1 MWVYAMIKEIN
12 FPCLQCSHVDVCRYE
27 KDMMVLDEQLRPME
41 TDNPYANIN
50 ITCDKFSSKDQILK
64 RG

>member
-1 MWVYAMIKEIN
+1 MIKEIN

-27 KDMMVLDEQLRPME
+27 KNMMVLSEQLKSIEPE
-41 TDNPYANIN
+41 SPYANIN
-50 ITCDKFSSKDQILK
+50 ITCDKFSSKEQFLK